1 MQLVAVPT
9 HLIALCIALGAFITG
24 GGDLRQ
30 YLCLAL
36 LALLALFGYGTLGL
50 DLVIFFDGFL
60 PRMDRRSI
68 TTQMTDNAI
77 TKMGFHQ

>member
-30 YLCLAL
+30 YLC

-77 TKMGFHQ
+77 TRTGFHQ